1 MKKLFTSILSLMLSI
16 GVWSIPHVPSHL
28 FAKEISFSTTP
39 HQSSTLVDAAKLSSA
54 IAQNRNKVDEFRVIE
69 EAAREL
75 NLRVWL
81 FGGTASGY
89 AHYVKANLDNP
100 QADFDFSRIYRSTQD
115 ADLVVDGTAEDAER
129 LEAKIKEKMSYLQGV
144 KDSFE
149 VGLLQCRLSVSHQ
162 A

>member
-1 MKKLFTSILSLMLSI
+1 
-16 GVWSIPHVPSHL
+16 
-28 FAKEISFSTTP
+28 
-39 HQSSTLVDAAKLSSA
+39 
-54 IAQNRNKVDEFRVIE
+54 
-69 EAAREL
+69 
-75 NLRVWL
+75 
-81 FGGTASGY
+81 
-89 AHYVKANLDNP
+89 VKANLDNP